1 MAPVR
6 TGSITLIQSSDQN
19 PAAQNIT
26 VPADA
31 TLCLVAAGYFNSTT
45 GMDFT
50 TLTLNGVA
58 FTSVGAQNNTT
69 EVGYANMWVLA
80 NPATGIQSLDWA
92 WSNAPSLGA
101 NIFVVF
107 YKDADT
113 SAPIRGFD
121 VQAGVGWDDTITTD
135 AFATSV
141 DDTVLCI
148 GYGGGPVDAAAG
160 AGQTEIAD
168 SGQFNFSYA
177 ALGEKAG
184 VAGTTTMA
192 VYGSQ
197 VAIVACSIKP
207 GAAGPTYGPM
217 VKNPDFR
224 AFPKPG
230 MRT

>member
-1 MAPVR
+1 MAPIR

-19 PAAQNIT
+19 PAAQNIS

-31 TLCLVAAGYFNSTT
+31 TLCLVAAGYFNAAT

-50 TLTLNGVA
+50 TLTLNGAA
-58 FTSVGAQNNTT
+58 FTPIGAQNNTT
-69 EVGYANMWVLA
+69 EVGYATLWVLA
-80 NPATGIQSLDWA
+80 NPATGTQALDWA
-92 WSNAPSLGA
+92 WSSSPSLGA

-113 SAPIRGFD
+113 ASPIRGYD
-121 VQAGVGWDDTITTD
+121 AQPGVGWDDTITTD
-135 AFATSV
+135 AFATSA

-168 SGQFNFSYA
+168 SGVFNFSYA

-184 VAGTTTMA
+184 SGSTTTMA

-207 GAAGPTYGPM
+207 AAAGAVT
-217 VKNPDFR
+217 
-224 AFPKPG
+224 PKTMLLMG
-230 MRT
+230 AG